1 MSQTYTQFMIDW
13 LRVENINIIENR
25 LRETEAHVNKYQY
38 KQGMLMTPV
47 VGVLLLTGCGGD
59 RESEGYS
66 ERVYASSSLNSNI
79 QVGQEFASDESFEG
93 NMELS
98 NGSLHGQVGDVFV
111 NDNAPSID
119 GYHEQELTSI
129 YIRTE
134 ADHSLFAMTILEI
147 HGGVSHIDL
156 AAGETV
162 TYDIVD
168 QYEPTDDETFIQVI
182 GCSGEDPSDWEYDE
196 SARTVTISVE
206 EGTIEGHARYQYTAK
221 FVDRAG
227 EGALVT
233 GEFDLAP

>member
-1 MSQTYTQFMIDW
+1 M
-13 LRVENINIIENR
+13 
-25 LRETEAHVNKYQY
+25 NKYRC
-38 KQGMLMTPV
+38 KQSMLMIPV
-47 VGVLLLTGCGGD
+47 VGVLLLTGCGGE

-66 ERVYASSSLNSNI
+66 ESVYVNSSLHSNI
-79 QVGQEFASDESFEG
+79 QGGQDFARDESFEG
-93 NMELS
+93 NMDLS

-111 NDNAPSID
+111 NDNAASID
-119 GYHEQELTSI
+119 GYNEQELTSI

-147 HGGVSHIDL
+147 HGGISHTDL

-162 TYDIVD
+162 TYDIAD
-168 QYEPTDDETFIQVI
+168 QYEPTEDEAFIQVI

-206 EGTIEGHARYQYTAK
+206 EGSIEGHARYQYTAK

-227 EGALVT
+227 EGTLVT
-233 GEFDLAP
+233 GEFDSAP